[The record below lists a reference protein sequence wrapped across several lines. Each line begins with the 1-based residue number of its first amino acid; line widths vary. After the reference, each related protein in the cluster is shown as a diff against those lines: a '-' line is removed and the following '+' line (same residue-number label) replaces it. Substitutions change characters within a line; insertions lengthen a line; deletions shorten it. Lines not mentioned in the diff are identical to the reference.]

1 MFGETAGTCANCPV
15 GKYNDLRG
23 STECSHCPD
32 DKIPNEKKTSCELPS
47 YGSCKMGQYLND
59 SSVDAKDWNCEL
71 CPDGALC
78 VQAGSSAPTFNM
90 LKPQEGYR
98 ALSWNNHTFGR
109 CPTPAACND
118 NNNESIGG
126 CLVGHNP
133 NSELCSQCLDGYA
146 SQGRGEICEK
156 CPEDEETGGL
166 FFGAIMLA
174 VLVFAF
180 LVYDNLDGA
189 SDMIPQEN
197 ENETSD
203 ENVHSTTTMPFHS
216 IVIRIVS
223 SFLQTAGMLVQFNL
237 DLPPSVHTLIIVKAS
252 TSSLSEQLLL
262 FDCGT
267 IIRNSRDL
275 FILKQTA
282 SVWLIPLSSVLVCG
296 VFWTL
301 AHVLYLRGKKGTTG
315 LDGFISSLMVLFY
328 TLFPSVVNRVALIFS
343 CKTYGRGSQ
352 AKSLFT
358 EALSVKCF
366 SNEHWSIIW
375 TVGIPGILLYVVVIP
390 TAIALS
396 LIQQRRK
403 KTLYPHQLYYESR
416 WTLRFGF
423 MFAGYKEGYEWWES
437 IVMLRKCCFVLLAIF
452 LRQYGPAPQVV
463 AAALILIAALSAE
476 LQNLPYQN
484 KEHDHIEAIG
494 LQACLLQ
501 LLVAL
506 LCNLVGLETMEQQ
519 QKTASS
525 TASLGPKSTVLLI
538 LVVFGSTVFFFTV
551 MIRAT
556 IINSKETKGFVGS
569 MSRLF
574 GDRCGKQRQQQ
585 PKQQRENNVGG
596 DSNRLE
602 MAQQAVSNTVVVPI
616 LTQPRQQPQ
625 RMKRRTSSF
634 SAQTITKAVTHHK
647 VATLEQE
654 QIKHRRMFQTR
665 VKEREQRADARV
677 RQRLIERR
685 QLKSRSGGVKAI
697 KSSSSSSSEGPILA
711 DDVRSQSRTKLQKLE
726 RDGVP
731 SKELLVM
738 VEKTRCK
745 LKQIIR
751 TVKKLRV
758 VFTKLDVD
766 ANGMLS
772 KKEFEKLVIAFFKQ
786 KSFDPKMLGLM
797 WDAVWEQRKHGAEDE
812 LDSAT
817 LSHWL
822 GLDG

>member
-1 MFGETAGTCANCPV
+1 
-15 GKYNDLRG
+15 
-23 STECSHCPD
+23 
-32 DKIPNEKKTSCELPS
+32 
-47 YGSCKMGQYLND
+47 
-59 SSVDAKDWNCEL
+59 
-71 CPDGALC
+71 
-78 VQAGSSAPTFNM
+78 
-90 LKPQEGYR
+90 
-98 ALSWNNHTFGR
+98 
-109 CPTPAACND
+109 
-118 NNNESIGG
+118 
-126 CLVGHNP
+126 
-133 NSELCSQCLDGYA
+133 
-146 SQGRGEICEK
+146 
-156 CPEDEETGGL
+156 
-166 FFGAIMLA
+166 
-174 VLVFAF
+174 
-180 LVYDNLDGA
+180 
-189 SDMIPQEN
+189 
-197 ENETSD
+197 
-203 ENVHSTTTMPFHS
+203 
-216 IVIRIVS
+216 
-223 SFLQTAGMLVQFNL
+223 
-237 DLPPSVHTLIIVKAS
+237 
-252 TSSLSEQLLL
+252 
-262 FDCGT
+262 
-267 IIRNSRDL
+267 
-275 FILKQTA
+275 
-282 SVWLIPLSSVLVCG
+282 
-296 VFWTL
+296 
-301 AHVLYLRGKKGTTG
+301 
-315 LDGFISSLMVLFY
+315 
-328 TLFPSVVNRVALIFS
+328 
-343 CKTYGRGSQ
+343 
-352 AKSLFT
+352 
-358 EALSVKCF
+358 
-366 SNEHWSIIW
+366 
-375 TVGIPGILLYVVVIP
+375 
-390 TAIALS
+390 
-396 LIQQRRK
+396 
-403 KTLYPHQLYYESR
+403 
-416 WTLRFGF
+416 
-423 MFAGYKEGYEWWES
+423 
-437 IVMLRKCCFVLLAIF
+437 
-452 LRQYGPAPQVV
+452 
-463 AAALILIAALSAE
+463 
-476 LQNLPYQN
+476 
-484 KEHDHIEAIG
+484 
-494 LQACLLQ
+494 
-501 LLVAL
+501 
-506 LCNLVGLETMEQQ
+506 
-519 QKTASS
+519 
-525 TASLGPKSTVLLI
+525 
-538 LVVFGSTVFFFTV
+538 
-551 MIRAT
+551 
-556 IINSKETKGFVGS
+556 